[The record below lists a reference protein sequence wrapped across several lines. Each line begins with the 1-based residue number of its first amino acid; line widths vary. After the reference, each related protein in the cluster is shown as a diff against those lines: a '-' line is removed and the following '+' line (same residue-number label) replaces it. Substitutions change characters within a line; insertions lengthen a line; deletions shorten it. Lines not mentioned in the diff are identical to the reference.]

1 MQVKLFSLVNFKT
14 RVTSMR
20 TAFYIQHLIN
30 YSTVS
35 TKQNNTLGVAQQTTY
50 KKRVFYDMIHPKS
63 RIGS

>member
-1 MQVKLFSLVNFKT
+1 MQVKLFSLVNFE
-14 RVTSMR
+14 TSSTSIR
-20 TAFYIQHLIN
+20 TAFYMQHLIN

>member
-14 RVTSMR
+14 RASSMW
-20 TAFYIQHLIN
+20 TAFYMQHLIN
-30 YSTVS
+30 YSTMP
-35 TKQNNTLGVAQQTTY
+35 TNQNNTLGVAQQTTY

>member
-20 TAFYIQHLIN
+20 TAFHMQHLIN

-50 KKRVFYDMIHPKS
+50 KVAFLASEKS
-63 RIGS
+63 RVLEMPF

>member
-1 MQVKLFSLVNFKT
+1 MQVKLFSLVNFET
-14 RVTSMR
+14 RAANMQ
-20 TAFYIQHLIN
+20 TAFYMQHLIN

-35 TKQNNTLGVAQQTTY
+35 TKQNNTLGFAQQTTY